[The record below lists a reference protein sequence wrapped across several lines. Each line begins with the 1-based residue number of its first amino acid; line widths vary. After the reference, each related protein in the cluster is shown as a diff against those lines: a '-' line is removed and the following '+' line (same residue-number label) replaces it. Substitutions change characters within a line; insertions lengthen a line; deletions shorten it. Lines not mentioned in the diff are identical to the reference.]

1 MASTSSGSSST
12 SEPSTATPLSAS
24 IAGLHLSR
32 TEEDVGAD
40 AGAEA
45 SDSRSPSPTI
55 RFRGIDSNMEEQFTT
70 LSNYRCPIIGHE
82 VMEERARFTVYKL
95 RVENLATGDCWFVFR
110 RYTDFVRL
118 YNKLK
123 TDFPDVELP
132 LPRKRWFGDN
142 FNPSFIHERTLGL
155 QQFVNSIFKKE
166 QLQLS
171 MALREFFCLDEPP
184 TAADGMDE
192 SRAALEAL
200 MDTLQQTRLE
210 LVEKE
215 LMLHTMKEALDHTT
229 LENEQLKQRL
239 RNCSECSKMKV

>member
-1 MASTSSGSSST
+1 MASTSSRSSST
-12 SEPSTATPLSAS
+12 SEPSTSTPLSAS
-24 IAGLHLSR
+24 ISGLHAASK
-32 TEEDVGAD
+32 EEDNAG

-45 SDSRSPSPTI
+45 CDSRTPSPTI
-55 RFRGIDSNMEEQFTT
+55 RFRGIVSNTNDSFTM

-95 RVENLATGDCWFVFR
+95 RIDNLATGECWFVFR

-118 YNKLK
+118 YNRLK

-142 FNPSFIHERTLGL
+142 FNPRFIQERTMGL
-155 QQFVNSIFKKE
+155 QEFIDCMFKKE

-171 MALREFFCLDEPP
+171 MALREFFCLDDPP
-184 TAADGMDE
+184 TAADGIDE

-200 MDTLQQTRLE
+200 MDTLQQARLE

-215 LMLHTMKEALDHTT
+215 LMLHTMKEALDQTT

-239 RNCSECSKMKV
+239 SNCSQCSKTEV